1 MEERDEIV
9 ISLTDIIEILK
20 RNFIFIVATVLVFS
34 LSSFFITKFFIPKS
48 YTAKVSLYVETNN
61 DENEK
66 QGTNIVNEQTYAQNL
81 VATYIKML
89 NTNTFYSE
97 LSETLNGKYT
107 AKQLSKMIS
116 FIGDDETEI
125 FEAKVVTN
133 SPSESKKIADT
144 VGEIAPETIS
154 RLKSKATLKIVDYA
168 QLPDTQSAPNTTKN
182 VLMAFAIGLV
192 LSLAISFLRSFL
204 DKKIKYNEDMTML
217 GDFPILAA
225 IPKFDNIQ
233 NSVKSDNSGKK
244 EG

>member
-1 MEERDEIV
+1 MEDRDEIV
-9 ISLTDIIEILK
+9 ISFSDIVEILK
-20 RNFIFIVATVLVFS
+20 RNLIFIVATVLIFS
-34 LSSFFITKFFIPKS
+34 ICSFFITKFFIPKS
-48 YTAKVSLYVETNN
+48 YTATISLYVETTS

-66 QGTNIVNEQTYAQNL
+66 VGTNIVSEQTYAQNL

-97 LSETLNGKYT
+97 LSETLDNKYT
-107 AKQLSKMIS
+107 AKELSRMVS

-144 VGEIAPETIS
+144 VGEIAPKTIS

-168 QLPDTQSAPNTTKN
+168 QQPDVPSSPSTTKN
-182 VLMAFAIGLV
+182 VMFAFIIGLA

-217 GDFPILAA
+217 GEFPILAA
-225 IPKFDNIQ
+225 IPKFDNNQ
-233 NSVKSDNSGKK
+233 HPTKNQTSSKK

>member
-9 ISLTDIIEILK
+9 ISLSDIIEILK
-20 RNFIFIVATVLVFS
+20 RHLIFIVATVLIFS
-34 LSSFFITKFFIPKS
+34 LCSFFITKFLIPKS
-48 YTAKVSLYVETNN
+48 YTATISLYVETTN

-66 QGTNIVNEQTYAQNL
+66 QNTNIVTEQTYAQNL

-89 NTNTFYSE
+89 NTNTFYTE
-97 LSETLNGKYT
+97 LSEKLNKKYT
-107 AKQLSKMIS
+107 AKELSKMIS
-116 FIGDDETEI
+116 FIGDGETEI

-133 SPSESKKIADT
+133 SPAESKTIADT

-168 QLPDTQSAPNTTKN
+168 QLPDSPSAPSTTKN
-182 VLMAFAIGLV
+182 VMIAFAIGLV
-192 LSLAISFLRSFL
+192 LSVAISFLRSLL

-225 IPKFDNIQ
+225 IPKFDNYS
-233 NSVKSDNSGKK
+233 NSSKSSSGSKK

>member
-9 ISLTDIIEILK
+9 ISFTDIVEILK
-20 RNFIFIVATVLVFS
+20 RNLIFIVATVLIFS
-34 LSSFFITKFFIPKS
+34 LCSYFITKFFIPKS
-48 YTAKVSLYVETNN
+48 YTATISLYVETTY
-61 DENEK
+61 DDEK
-66 QGTNIVNEQTYAQNL
+66 QNTNIVNEQTYAQNL

-97 LSETLNGKYT
+97 LSEKLNNKYT
-107 AKQLSKMIS
+107 AKELSKMIS

-133 SPSESKKIADT
+133 SPAESKKIADT

-168 QLPDTQSAPNTTKN
+168 QLPDAQSAPNTTKN
-182 VLMAFAIGLV
+182 VIIAFIIGLV
-192 LSLAISFLRSFL
+192 LSISISFLRSFL

-217 GDFPILAA
+217 GDLPILAA
-225 IPKFDNIQ
+225 IPKFDNYQ
-233 NSVKSDNSGKK
+233 NSARSAVNGKK

>member
-9 ISLTDIIEILK
+9 ISLTDIVEILK
-20 RNFIFIVATVLVFS
+20 RNLIFIVATVLIFS
-34 LSSFFITKFFIPKS
+34 LCSFFITKFFIPKL
-48 YTAKVSLYVETNN
+48 YTATISLYVETTN

-66 QGTNIVNEQTYAQNL
+66 TNTNMVTEQTYAQNL

-97 LSETLNGKYT
+97 LSDNLNNKYT

-133 SPSESKKIADT
+133 SPTESKKIADT

-168 QLPDTQSAPNTTKN
+168 QLPDAPSSPSTTKN
-182 VLMAFAIGLV
+182 VFLAFAIGLV

-225 IPKFDNIQ
+225 IPRFDNMQ
-233 NSVKSDNSGKK
+233 TSSKSTASSKK

>member
-1 MEERDEIV
+1 MEDRDEIV
-9 ISLTDIIEILK
+9 ISLTDVIEILK
-20 RNFIFIVATVLVFS
+20 RNIIFIVATVLIFS
-34 LSSFFITKFFIPKS
+34 LCSFFITKFFIPKS
-48 YTAKVSLYVETNN
+48 YTATISLYVETTN
-61 DENEK
+61 DDNEK
-66 QGTNIVNEQTYAQNL
+66 QGTNIVNEQTYAQKL

-97 LSETLNGKYT
+97 LSEKLNNKYS
-107 AKQLSKMIS
+107 AKELSRMIS

-133 SPSESKKIADT
+133 SPAESKQIADT

-168 QLPDTQSAPNTTKN
+168 QLPDSKSAPNTTKN
-182 VLMAFAIGLV
+182 VFFAFALGLA

-204 DKKIKYNEDMTML
+204 DKKIKYNENMTTF

-225 IPKFDNIQ
+225 IPKFDNFQ
-233 NSVKSDNSGKK
+233 NSAKSANSSKK